1 MKNKNITFNLGKRE
15 LQKIKAV
22 CDAFLEIAK
31 ITQDKR
37 VLTEDE
43 VRINYA
49 EICVLMDKYE
59 REWGGTG
66 G

>member
-1 MKNKNITFNLGKRE
+1 MKKNIQFNLGKRE
-15 LQKIKAV
+15 LLKIKAV

-37 VLTEDE
+37 VLTEEE
-43 VRINYA
+43 VRVKYA

-59 REWGGTG
+59 REWGGTSG
-66 G
+66 

>member
-1 MKNKNITFNLGKRE
+1 MKNNIQFNLGKKE
-15 LQKIKAV
+15 LLKIKAV

-31 ITQDKR
+31 IVQDKK
-37 VLTEDE
+37 VLTEEE
-43 VRINYA
+43 VRIKYA

>member
-1 MKNKNITFNLGKRE
+1 MKNKNITFNLGQRE

-31 ITQDKR
+31 ITQDKKE
-37 VLTEDE
+37 LTDVE
-43 VRINYA
+43 VRIKYY